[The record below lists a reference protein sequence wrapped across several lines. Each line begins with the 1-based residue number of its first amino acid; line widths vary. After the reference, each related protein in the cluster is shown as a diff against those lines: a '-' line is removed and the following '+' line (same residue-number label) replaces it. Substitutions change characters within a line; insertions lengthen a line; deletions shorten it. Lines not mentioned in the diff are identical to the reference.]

1 MAMLRNATDEAV
13 DRRNRELDEEN
24 EAERLRLLKL
34 AEFEEAERLRKIK
47 AAQQET
53 DKLKMER

>member
-1 MAMLRNATDEAV
+1 MAKEAV

-34 AEFEEAERLRKIK
+34 TEFEEAERHRKIK
-47 AAQQET
+47 AALNEVNR
-53 DKLKMER
+53 LRMER

>member
-1 MAMLRNATDEAV
+1 MAKEAV
-13 DRRNRELDEEN
+13 DRRNRELDEEY

-47 AAQQET
+47 SA
-53 DKLKMER
+53 

>member
-1 MAMLRNATDEAV
+1 MAKEAV
-13 DRRNRELDEEN
+13 DRRNRELDEEY

-47 AAQQET
+47 CARMEANR
-53 DKLKMER
+53 LKMER